1 MRTGWRGIWS
11 LVVKKVS
18 KMTNSF
24 TRGSGMDSVPGAQ
37 PYPLGEIASIGLHQP
52 NAGFHD
58 TRWPK
63 VIADP
68 IQGSR
73 HHNFQA
79 PRVVRGSFTVSRVA
93 RPTLRIRIS
102 TAR

>member
-1 MRTGWRGIWS
+1 MEPS
-11 LVVKKVS
+11 SEKVFEDD
-18 KMTNSF
+18 KF
-24 TRGSGMDSVPGAQ
+24 VHLGLWHGLCAGGSTIS
-37 PYPLGEIASIGLHQP
+37 LGEIASIGLHQP

-73 HHNFQA
+73 RHNFQA